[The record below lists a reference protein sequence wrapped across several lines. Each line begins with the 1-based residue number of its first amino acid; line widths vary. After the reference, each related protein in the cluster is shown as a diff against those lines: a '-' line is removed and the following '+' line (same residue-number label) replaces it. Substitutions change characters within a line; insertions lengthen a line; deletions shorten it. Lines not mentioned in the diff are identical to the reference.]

1 MILKNPRFSGIFAFL
16 EFILYCT
23 SVIIYLFIY
32 EELKTNSVN
41 SNTVSNPALCWV
53 FYSTPCI
60 KPPPL
65 VGETP
70 RFYRSNMYK
79 KKGYDSIS

>member
-1 MILKNPRFSGIFAFL
+1 MILKNPRESGIFAFL

-41 SNTVSNPALCWV
+41 SNTVSNLSSGWELFAR
-53 FYSTPCI
+53 
-60 KPPPL
+60 K
-65 VGETP
+65 
-70 RFYRSNMYK
+70 R
-79 KKGYDSIS
+79 

>member
-41 SNTVSNPALCWV
+41 SNTVSNLSSGWELFAR
-53 FYSTPCI
+53 
-60 KPPPL
+60 K
-65 VGETP
+65 
-70 RFYRSNMYK
+70 R
-79 KKGYDSIS
+79 